1 MIYIFFKSLRSPL
14 SPSWKRFYIGVT
26 PPVRLHT
33 DDPFDLP
40 IIFEPAGQQG
50 YFTDTIE
57 LNFENTV
64 SGQQWKVSRT
74 IRVTVG
80 VAADHALLQPVAP
93 YVRRPRRIAPQVQ
106 DPLPGPVPP
115 SKATIPY
122 IKPLPRYPLKDTYA
136 TRGSLEQRIAT
147 IQSMLPT
154 TVDGRT
160 YKEFWSTLLFV
171 EEHQMR

>member
-1 MIYIFFKSLRSPL
+1 M
-14 SPSWKRFYIGVT
+14 GVT

-64 SGQQWKVSRT
+64 SSQQWKVSRT

-115 SKATIPY
+115 SKTTIPY
-122 IKPLPRYPLKDTYA
+122 IKSLPRYPLKDTYA
-136 TRGSLEQRIAT
+136 TQGSLGQRIAT
-147 IQSMLPT
+147 IQSMLPR
-154 TVDGRT
+154 TVDARS